1 MKIAVVS
8 ELSGL
13 SVDTLRYYER
23 VGLLP
28 PVTRNDSGIRD
39 FSELDIK
46 RVEFIRC
53 MRNAGLPIDVL
64 TEYMRLAL
72 IGDDTIEARKNILE
86 EQRDQL
92 AGQISEMQKTL
103 DLLNY
108 KIKIYDERLLE
119 IEKTLSPMEEFEVVH
134 ESVSSEQ

>member
-1 MKIAVVS
+1 MKIAEVS

>member
-1 MKIAVVS
+1 MKIAEVS

-28 PVTRNDSGIRD
+28 PVNRNDSGIRD
-39 FSELDIK
+39 FDELDVRRVQFIK
-46 RVEFIRC
+46 C
-53 MRNAGLPIDVL
+53 MRQAGIPVDVL

-72 IGDDTIEARKNILE
+72 IGDDTIEARRNILE
-86 EQRDQL
+86 EQREIL
-92 AGQISEMQKTL
+92 SGQIAEMQETL

-108 KIKIYDERLLE
+108 KISVYEERLLE
-119 IEKTLSPMEEFEVVH
+119 FEKTLSPMEEFDVATKA
-134 ESVSSEQ
+134 SK

>member
-1 MKIAVVS
+1 MKIAEVS

-28 PVTRNDSGIRD
+28 PVNRNGSGIRD
-39 FSELDIK
+39 FNELDVR
-46 RVEFIRC
+46 RVEFIKC
-53 MRNAGLPIDVL
+53 MRTAGLPIEVL

-72 IGDDTIEARKNILE
+72 IGDETFEARKNILE
-86 EQRDQL
+86 EQRDIL
-92 AGQISEMQKTL
+92 AAQIAEMQKTL

-108 KIKIYDERLLE
+108 KISFYEERLLAV
-119 IEKTLSPMEEFEVVH
+119 EKTLSPMEEFDVATK
-134 ESVSSEQ
+134 

>member
-1 MKIAVVS
+1 MMKIAQVS

-28 PVTRNDSGIRD
+28 PVNRNDSGIRD
-39 FSELDIK
+39 FDELDVRRVQFIK
-46 RVEFIRC
+46 C
-53 MRNAGLPIDVL
+53 MRQAGIPVEVL

-72 IGDDTIEARKNILE
+72 IGDDTIEARRNILE
-86 EQRDQL
+86 EQREIL
-92 AGQISEMQKTL
+92 SGQIAEMQETL

-108 KIKIYDERLLE
+108 KISVYKERLLE
-119 IEKTLSPMEEFEVVH
+119 FEKTLSPMEEFDVATK
-134 ESVSSEQ
+134 